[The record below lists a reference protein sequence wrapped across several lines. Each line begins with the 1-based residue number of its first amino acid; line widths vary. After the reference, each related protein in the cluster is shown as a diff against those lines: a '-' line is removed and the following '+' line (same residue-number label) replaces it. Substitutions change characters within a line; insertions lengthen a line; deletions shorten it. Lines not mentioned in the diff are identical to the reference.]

1 MSDFDQR
8 LARLEARAEI
18 ETLMQDYALAADD
31 KYHAAKAKKPQALID
46 QAAARQA
53 ACFTPTA
60 VWHGGKFGGDLHG
73 RAAIEGFFRNS
84 PWQFTAHHYGSAHIR
99 IEGAQAFARWR
110 LLELGIREAD
120 GALVLMSG
128 DVSQELA
135 LLPEEGWRIAS
146 MVFDR
151 LHSVAL
157 SADPES
163 LKLLIP

>member
-1 MSDFDQR
+1 MNDFDQR

-18 ETLMQDYALAADD
+18 ETLMQAYALAADD
-31 KYHAAKAKKPQALID
+31 KYHAAKAKKPQAVID

-53 ACFTPTA
+53 ACFTPDA
-60 VWHGGKFGGDLHG
+60 IWHGQKFGGDLQG
-73 RAAIEGFFRNS
+73 RAAIEGFFRKS
-84 PWQFTAHHYGSAHIR
+84 PWHFTAHHYGSPHIR
-99 IEGAQAFARWR
+99 IDGHQAFAQWR

-120 GALVLMSG
+120 GVLVLMSG
-128 DVSQELA
+128 DISQELA
-135 LLPEEGWRIAS
+135 RLPDEGWRIAS

-151 LHSVAL
+151 LHAVEL